1 MIFSICIVMATIAL
15 LLGGAVANA
24 LAFGGSNYLFSTLRS
39 HGVDAE
45 KKRHDL
51 AIERLQTATVAWSHK
66 RAEHL
71 DWLNAELRRQGHAE
85 HTFQNVD
92 AAMREYAQVF
102 PNAQTLTAQ
111 AQPHLSDFY
120 TPSNDQKDREL
131 MFILASMLVTGVVAY
146 KLLP

>member
-1 MIFSICIVMATIAL
+1 MATIAL

-111 AQPHLSDFY
+111 AQPRLSDFY

-146 KLLP
+146 KLSP